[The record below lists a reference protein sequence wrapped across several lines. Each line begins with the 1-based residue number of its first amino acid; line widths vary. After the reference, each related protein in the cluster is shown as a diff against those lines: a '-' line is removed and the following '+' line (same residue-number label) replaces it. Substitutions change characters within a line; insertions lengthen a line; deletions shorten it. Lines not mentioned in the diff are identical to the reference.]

1 MQGESLIERM
11 KTQVL
16 YRGELL
22 FILEFICE
30 QLPVLNNW
38 TPLQEALSVQKGLL
52 AQEKSDNSII
62 CFACQY
68 WL

>member
-1 MQGESLIERM
+1 MQIEPLIERM

-30 QLPVLNNW
+30 QLPVLDNW
-38 TPLQEALSVQKGLL
+38 SLLHDALSVQKTLL
-52 AQEKSDNSII
+52 AKEKSDNSII
-62 CFACQY
+62 CFAC
-68 WL
+68 